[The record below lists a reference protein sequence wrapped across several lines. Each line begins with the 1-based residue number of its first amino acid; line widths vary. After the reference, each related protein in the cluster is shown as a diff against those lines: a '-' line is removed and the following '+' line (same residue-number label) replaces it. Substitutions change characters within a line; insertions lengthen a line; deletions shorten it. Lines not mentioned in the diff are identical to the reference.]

1 MIRTL
6 GSSAI
11 RGFAFVITLHLVA
24 SAAFSGTPPKRKHR
38 RTTVAKKA
46 AAVAP
51 RSTASVQ
58 AASFQKAKP
67 ATAVK
72 AVRPAVAG
80 PVIAGGPWT
89 SPTYADS
96 TEGDLLEGEDLEIR
110 RAAVE
115 ALGDFN
121 GSVVVVDPSTGRILT
136 MVNQKVALGSG
147 FQPCST
153 IKVSVALTGLSE
165 KVIQPETK
173 YRLGGMKMDL
183 TYALAHSNNYYFST
197 LGQKLGFERVS
208 YHAHLMGYGEKAGL
222 NIPGEQAGH
231 YPSAPPKNG
240 GVGMLTSF
248 GEEIQ
253 QTPLQLAALM
263 SAVANG
269 GTLYYL
275 QYPRSQAELQAFVPK
290 VKRKLDIEGVIPAVK
305 PGMRGAVEFGTA
317 HRAREDGPIAG
328 KTGTCTEN
336 HTHLGWFGS
345 FNDVGTRKLVVV
357 VLLTGGRPAIGPQA
371 AGIAGDVYRRLNER
385 NYFQAS
391 MPITPATLVG
401 SLTPSSV
408 H

>member
-1 MIRTL
+1 
-6 GSSAI
+6 
-11 RGFAFVITLHLVA
+11 VA
-24 SAAFSGTPPKRKHR
+24 SVAFSGTPPKRKHR
-38 RTTVAKKA
+38 RTVAKKA
-46 AAVAP
+46 AVVAP
-51 RSTASVQ
+51 RSTATVQ

-67 ATAVK
+67 ATPVK
-72 AVRPAVAG
+72 AVRPVVAA

-96 TEGDLLEGEDLEIR
+96 TEGDFLEGEDLEIR

-208 YHAHLMGYGEKAGL
+208 YHAHLFGYGEKAGL

-275 QYPRSQAELQAFVPK
+275 QYPRSQTELQAFVPK